1 MIIHCWQNLLRC
13 KLMFAKCTEC
23 NKIKLNEHL
32 RLMFERVLQVN
43 DFRITSQD
51 FNLQLCS

>member
-1 MIIHCWQNLLRC
+1 
-13 KLMFAKCTEC
+13 MFAKCTEC